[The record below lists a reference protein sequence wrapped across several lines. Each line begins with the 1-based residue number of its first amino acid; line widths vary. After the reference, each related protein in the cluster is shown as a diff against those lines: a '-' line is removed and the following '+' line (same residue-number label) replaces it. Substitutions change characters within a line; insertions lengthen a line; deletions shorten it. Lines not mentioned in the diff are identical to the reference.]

1 MERFYV
7 LEPNTV
13 LRKSGSLLLLMRGAE
28 KLAEIP
34 LEGLEQLVLTGYAS
48 LTGAVLDTLIR
59 NRVETVF
66 LTPRGRFRARL
77 LMDEH
82 KHVQRRRA
90 QYLRLSRQEIAVR
103 LARSIVRGKLRN
115 SARFL
120 ALRGSQYGDE
130 FLRETAARIRALGTM
145 VESVDDLDVLRGIEG
160 QGGALY
166 FRAFP
171 RLIRVEGFV
180 FEGRSR
186 RPPLDAVNALLSFV
200 YTLLTLEVL
209 NAVKTAGLD
218 PYLGS
223 LHDIEYGRP
232 SLACD
237 LVEEW
242 RAFLGDRLVLSLV
255 NRRVVQPEDFIQRSI
270 EDTDAVDEGSED
282 FIQRSIEDTDAV
294 DEEDLKRKRPVEM
307 KPKTAKAFIQA
318 YEAWMA
324 SPVPLPGKG
333 QKTDHRG
340 LIRFQVRRFLGWLMG
355 EAESY
360 EPFLWSEVQ

>member
-13 LRKSGSLLLLMRGAE
+13 LRKSGSVLLLMRGTE

-48 LTGAVLDTLIR
+48 LTGSVLDTLIR

-90 QYLRLSRQEIAVR
+90 QYLQLSRREVALE
-103 LARSIVRGKLRN
+103 LARALVRGKLRN

-120 ALRGSQYGDE
+120 ALRGSQYGDAD
-130 FLRETAARIRALGTM
+130 LQAASARIRALGSM
-145 VESVDDLDVLRGIEG
+145 VDAVDDLEVLRGIEG

-166 FRAFP
+166 FKAFP

-180 FEGRSR
+180 FGGRSR

-209 NAVKTAGLD
+209 NAVKIAGLD
-218 PYLGS
+218 PHLGS

-242 RAFLGDRLVLSLV
+242 RAFLGDRLVLSLI
-255 NRRVVQPEDFIQRSI
+255 NRRMVQPEDFITRTI
-270 EDTDAVDEGSED
+270 ENPDG
-282 FIQRSIEDTDAV
+282 V
-294 DEEDLKRKRPVEM
+294 DEEDLKNKRPVEM
-307 KPKTAKAFIQA
+307 KPKTARAFIQA

-324 SPVPLPGKG
+324 TRVPLPGKRE
-333 QKTDHRG
+333 KTDHRG
-340 LIRFQVRRFLGWLMG
+340 LIRFQVRRFLGRLMG
-355 EAESY
+355 ETDAY
-360 EPFLWSEVQ
+360 EPYLWSESK

>member
-13 LRKSGSLLLLMRGAE
+13 LRKSGSLLILMRGAE

-34 LEGLEQLVLTGYAS
+34 LEGLEQLVLTGYTS
-48 LTGAVLDTLIR
+48 LTGSVLDTLIR
-59 NRVETVF
+59 NRVETV
-66 LTPRGRFRARL
+66 LVTPRGRFRARL
-77 LMDEH
+77 LVDEH

-90 QYLRLSRQEIAVR
+90 QYLQLSRPEVAVR
-103 LARSIVRGKLRN
+103 LARSLVRGKLRN

-130 FLRETAARIRALGTM
+130 SLRTASARIRALGAM
-145 VESVDDLDVLRGIEG
+145 VENAHDLDVLRGIEG

-171 RLIRVEGFV
+171 RLIRAEGFP
-180 FEGRSR
+180 FDGRSR
-186 RPPLDAVNALLSFV
+186 RPPLDPVNALLSFV

-209 NAVKTAGLD
+209 NGVKIAGLD

-242 RAFLGDRLVLSLV
+242 RAFLGDRLVLSLI
-255 NRRVVQPEDFIQRSI
+255 NRQVIQPEDFIHRA
-270 EDTDAVDEGSED
+270 TDSPDG
-282 FIQRSIEDTDAV
+282 V
-294 DEEDLKRKRPVEM
+294 DEEDLKHKRPVEM
-307 KPKTAKAFIQA
+307 KPKTARAFIQA

-324 SPVPLPGKG
+324 TPVPLPGKT

-340 LIRFQVRRFLGWLMG
+340 LIRFQVRRLLDYLMG
-355 EAESY
+355 ETESY
-360 EPFLWSEVQ
+360 EPYLWSESK

>member
-7 LEPNTV
+7 LEPHTV
-13 LRKSGSLLLLMRGAE
+13 LRKSGNLLILMKGTE

-34 LEGLEQLVLTGYAS
+34 LEGLEQLVLTGYTS
-48 LTGAVLDTLIR
+48 LTGAVLDMLIR
-59 NRVETVF
+59 NRVETVL

-90 QYLRLSRQEIAVR
+90 QYLQLSKPEVALE

-115 SARFL
+115 GARFL
-120 ALRGSQYGDE
+120 ALRGAQYADE
-130 FLRETAARIRALGTM
+130 ALRTAAARIRALGRM

-160 QGGALY
+160 QGAALY

-171 RLIRVEGFV
+171 RLIRVEGFT
-180 FEGRSR
+180 FDGRNR
-186 RPPLDAVNALLSFV
+186 RPPLDPVNALLSFV
-200 YTLLTLEVL
+200 YTLLTMEVL
-209 NAVKTAGLD
+209 NGVKIAGLD

-223 LHDIEYGRP
+223 LHDVEYGRP

-242 RAFLGDRLVLSLV
+242 RSFLGDRFVLGLI
-255 NRRVVQPEDFIQRSI
+255 NKRVIHPDDFVHRTI
-270 EDTDAVDEGSED
+270 ETTDGVDD
-282 FIQRSIEDTDAV
+282 
-294 DEEDLKRKRPVEM
+294 EDLKRKRPVEM
-307 KPKTAKAFIQA
+307 KPKTARAFIQA

-324 SPVPLPGKG
+324 TRAPLPGKT

-340 LIRFQVRRFLGWLMG
+340 LIRHQVRRCLGFLTGDTP
-355 EAESY
+355 AY
-360 EPFLWSEVQ
+360 EPYLWSESK